1 VGPKKIDEV
10 LIVFKSYV
18 TRVGEGPLD
27 SEISSEQAK
36 ERNWLEYGSVTG
48 RQRRSAPFDY
58 DLAKKAIRINSATQV
73 ALTKLDIIFPE
84 SKGIT
89 DFSKLPLKAK
99 EFVNNIESE
108 TGLPVTIIGTG
119 AEIMDTIDRRNY
131 K

>member
-1 VGPKKIDEV
+1 M
-10 LIVFKSYV
+10 
-18 TRVGEGPLD
+18 
-27 SEISSEQAK
+27 
-36 ERNWLEYGSVTG
+36 
-48 RQRRSAPFDY
+48 
-58 DLAKKAIRINSATQV
+58 

-119 AEIMDTIDRRNY
+119 AEIMDTRDRRNY